1 MERQSENKLIL
12 VHRKTRLD
20 EQIVRFSTKS
30 QARFYVEHMG
40 VDFSD
45 YEDEDEQY
53 KACLLETRQTLAE
66 IGRVQLLERS
76 LLPNYVF
83 GPQDIVL
90 VLGQDG
96 LVANTLKYVN
106 AQPVLGIN
114 PDPKRWEGILLPF
127 VVSDL
132 ELVLPEVF
140 AKKRPIRQV
149 SMAKASLNTGEVLYG
164 VNDIFIGPR
173 THTSARYS
181 IKIGANSEQQSSSG
195 VIVSTGLGSTGWLR
209 SILAGATGISA
220 SLSGQVVDTAAI
232 APFSWDA
239 DHLYFSVREPW
250 ASKTSSANI
259 SFGKVTHA
267 QPLYLESSMPENGVI
282 FSDGMEADFLQ
293 FQSGTTATISL
304 AEKKGQLVV

>member
-1 MERQSENKLIL
+1 MDRQTENKLIL

-53 KACLLETRQTLAE
+53 KTCLLETRQTLAE

-96 LVANTLKYVN
+96 LVANTLKYVS
-106 AQPVLGIN
+106 AQPVLGLN

-127 VVSDL
+127 VVADL
-132 ELVLPEVF
+132 DLILPEVF

-173 THTSARYS
+173 THTSARYT
-181 IKIGANSEQQSSSG
+181 IKIGAESEQQSSSG

-209 SILAGATGISA
+209 SILAGATGISS
-220 SLSGQVVDTAAI
+220 SLSGQAVDTAAI
-232 APFSWDA
+232 APFAWDA

-250 ASKTSSANI
+250 ASKTSSAGI
-259 SFGKVTHA
+259 SFGKVTPA

>member
-1 MERQSENKLIL
+1 
-12 VHRKTRLD
+12 
-20 EQIVRFSTKS
+20 
-30 QARFYVEHMG
+30 MG

-53 KACLLETRQTLAE
+53 KTCLLEARQTLAQV
-66 IGRVQLLERS
+66 GRVQLLERS

-83 GPQDIVL
+83 GPQDTVV

-96 LVANTLKYVN
+96 LVANTLKYVTG
-106 AQPVLGIN
+106 QPVLGVN
-114 PDPKRWEGILLPF
+114 PDPRRWEGILLPF
-127 VVSDL
+127 VVADL
-132 ELVLPEVF
+132 DLILPEVF

-173 THTSARYS
+173 THTSARYT
-181 IKIGANSEQQSSSG
+181 IKIGDASEQQSSSG

-209 SILAGATGISA
+209 PILAGATGISA
-220 SLSGQVVDTAAI
+220 SLSGQAVDTAAI
-232 APFSWDA
+232 APFAWDA

-250 ASKTSSANI
+250 ASKTSSAGI
-259 SFGKVTHA
+259 SFGKVTLA
-267 QPLYLESSMPENGVI
+267 QPLFLESSMPENGVI

>member
-1 MERQSENKLIL
+1 MDRLSENKLIL

-20 EQIVRFSTKS
+20 EQIARFSTKS

-45 YEDEDEQY
+45 YENEDEQY
-53 KACLLETRQTLAE
+53 KASLLETRQSLAAM
-66 IGRVQLLERS
+66 GRVQLLERS

-83 GPQDIVL
+83 GPLDTVL

-96 LVANTLKYVN
+96 LVANTLKYVSN
-106 AQPVLGIN
+106 QPVLGIN

-127 VVSDL
+127 VMADL
-132 ELVLPEVF
+132 PKILPEVF
-140 AKKRPIRQV
+140 ARKRPIHQV

-173 THTSARYS
+173 THTSARYR
-181 IKIGANSEQQSSSG
+181 IETGGTSEQQSSSG

-209 SILAGATGISA
+209 SILAGATGISEN
-220 SLSGQVVDTAAI
+220 LSGQPVDTSAI
-232 APFSWDA
+232 APFPWDA

-250 ASKTSSANI
+250 ASKTSSASI
-259 SFGKVTHA
+259 TFGKITVS

-293 FQSGTTATISL
+293 FQSGTIATISL

>member
-1 MERQSENKLIL
+1 MDRQSENKLIL

-20 EQIVRFSTKS
+20 EQIVRFSTKD
-30 QARFYVEHMG
+30 QARFYVQHMG
-40 VDFSD
+40 LDFSD

-53 KACLLETRQTLAE
+53 KTCLLETRQTLAE
-66 IGRVQLLERS
+66 IGRIQLLERS

-96 LVANTLKYVN
+96 LVANTLKYVST
-106 AQPVLGIN
+106 QPVLGIN

-173 THTSARYS
+173 THTSARYT
-181 IKIGANSEQQSSSG
+181 IKIGSNSEQQSSSG
-195 VIVSTGLGSTGWLR
+195 VIISTGLGSTGWLR
-209 SILAGATGISA
+209 SILAGATGISS
-220 SLSGQVVDTAAI
+220 SLSGQVVDTTAI
-232 APFSWDA
+232 APFDWDA

-250 ASKTSSANI
+250 ASKTSSAGI
-259 SFGKVTHA
+259 AFGKVTPT

-293 FQSGTTATISL
+293 FQPGTTATISL

>member
-1 MERQSENKLIL
+1 MDRQSENKLIL

-20 EQIVRFSTKS
+20 EQIVRFSTRD
-30 QARFYVEHMG
+30 QARFYVQQMG
-40 VDFSD
+40 LDFSD

-53 KACLLETRQTLAE
+53 KACLLETRQNLAV

-83 GPQDIVL
+83 GPQDTVV

-96 LVANTLKYVN
+96 LVANTLKYVSG
-106 AQPVLGIN
+106 QPVLGIN

-140 AKKRPIRQV
+140 ARKRPIRLV

-173 THTSARYS
+173 THTSARYT
-181 IKIGANSEQQSSSG
+181 IKIGGRSEPQSSSG
-195 VIVSTGLGSTGWLR
+195 VIISTGLGSTGWLR

-220 SLSGQVVDTAAI
+220 SLSGQEVDTAAV
-232 APFSWDA
+232 APFNWDA
-239 DHLYFSVREPW
+239 DYLYFSVREPW
-250 ASKTSSANI
+250 ASKTSSAGI
-259 SFGKVTHA
+259 AFGKVTTT

-293 FQSGTTATISL
+293 FQSGTIATISL

>member
-1 MERQSENKLIL
+1 MDRLSENKLIL

-20 EQIVRFSTKS
+20 EQIARFSTKS

-45 YEDEDEQY
+45 YENEDEQY
-53 KACLLETRQTLAE
+53 KASLLETRQSLAAM
-66 IGRVQLLERS
+66 GRVQLLERS

-83 GPQDIVL
+83 GPMDTVL

-96 LVANTLKYVN
+96 LVANTLKYVSN
-106 AQPVLGIN
+106 QPVLGIN

-127 VVSDL
+127 VMADL
-132 ELVLPEVF
+132 PKILPEVF
-140 AKKRPIRQV
+140 ARKRPIHQV

-173 THTSARYS
+173 THTSARYR
-181 IKIGANSEQQSSSG
+181 IETGGTSEQQSSSG

-209 SILAGATGISA
+209 SILAGATGISEN
-220 SLSGQVVDTAAI
+220 LSGQPVDTSAI
-232 APFSWDA
+232 APFPWDA

-250 ASKTSSANI
+250 ASKTSSASI
-259 SFGKVTHA
+259 TFGKITVS

-293 FQSGTTATISL
+293 FQSGTIATISL

>member
-1 MERQSENKLIL
+1 MDRQTENKLIL

-20 EQIVRFSTKS
+20 EQIVRFSTKA

-45 YEDEDEQY
+45 YENEDEQY
-53 KACLLETRQTLAE
+53 KSCLLETRQILAE

-83 GPQDIVL
+83 GPQDTVL

-96 LVANTLKYVN
+96 LVANTLKYVSS
-106 AQPVLGIN
+106 QPVLGIN
-114 PDPKRWEGILLPF
+114 PDPRRWEGILLPF
-127 VVSDL
+127 VVADL
-132 ELVLPEVF
+132 QLILPEVF
-140 AKKRPIRQV
+140 AQKRPIHQV
-149 SMAKASLNTGEVLYG
+149 SMAKATLNTGEMLYG

-173 THTSARYS
+173 THTSARYI
-181 IKIGANSEQQSSSG
+181 IKIGDASERQSSSG

-220 SLSGQVVDTAAI
+220 SLSGQKVDTAAI
-232 APFSWDA
+232 SPFPWDA
-239 DHLYFSVREPW
+239 DYLYFSVREPW
-250 ASKTSSANI
+250 ASKTSSASI
-259 SFGKVTHA
+259 SFGMVTPS
-267 QPLYLESSMPENGVI
+267 QPLYLESSMSENGVI

>member
-1 MERQSENKLIL
+1 MDRLSENKLIL

-20 EQIVRFSTKS
+20 EQIARFSTKS

-53 KACLLETRQTLAE
+53 KASLQETRLSLAE
-66 IGRVQLLERS
+66 MGRVQLLERS

-83 GPQDIVL
+83 GPMDTVL

-96 LVANTLKYVN
+96 LVANTLKYVSN
-106 AQPVLGIN
+106 QPVLGIN

-127 VVSDL
+127 VLADL
-132 ELVLPEVF
+132 PKVLPEVF
-140 AKKRPIRQV
+140 ARKRPIRQV

-173 THTSARYS
+173 THTSARYR
-181 IKIGANSEQQSSSG
+181 IEIGQESEQQSSSG

-209 SILAGATGISA
+209 SILAGATGISEN
-220 SLSGQVVDTAAI
+220 LSGQAVDTSAI
-232 APFSWDA
+232 APFAWDA

-250 ASKTSSANI
+250 ASKTSSAGI
-259 SFGKVTHA
+259 TFGRVTA
-267 QPLYLESSMPENGVI
+267 SQPLYLESSMPENGVI

-293 FQSGTTATISL
+293 FQSGTIATISL